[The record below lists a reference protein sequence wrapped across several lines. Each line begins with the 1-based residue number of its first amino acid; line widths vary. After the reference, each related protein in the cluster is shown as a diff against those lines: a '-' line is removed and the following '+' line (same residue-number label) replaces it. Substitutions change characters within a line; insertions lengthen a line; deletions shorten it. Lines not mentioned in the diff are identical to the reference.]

1 MSMGSGFRE
10 FVEEVRAAV
19 DIVEVIGADVRLQGS
34 GRVLKGLSPFR
45 SEQHPSFCVWP
56 EEQRWYDFAG
66 GDGQGG
72 DVFSYVQQ
80 RDSVG
85 FKEAVFTLAERK
97 GVRRPDQ
104 DDEAFQKELALLVER
119 RDVERLLTKAAA
131 YYHGVLPSKVREELY
146 RDHYGFTDETID
158 GLRG

>member
-1 MSMGSGFRE
+1 MSGMGSGFRD

-19 DIVEVIGADVRLQGS
+19 DIVEVIGADVQLQGS

-56 EEQRWYDFAG
+56 EDQRWYDFAG
-66 GDGQGG
+66 GDGRGG

-104 DDEAFQKELALLVER
+104 DDEAFQKEYAATAKDPEAWKAFKDRYLDLASEA
-119 RDVERLLTKAAA
+119 EYQKA
-131 YYHGVLPSKVREELY
+131 VNIR
-146 RDHYGFTDETID
+146 
-158 GLRG
+158 